1 MGINRKHR
9 AGLPPAPN
17 PARFIILKYFLD
29 SPYAAL
35 LVHYTGCTNYEG
47 KKLLILEGVFDAGQ
61 VRNMRMLDPHFT
73 DERHAIRVI
82 ARLEPTAHGMKLAEE
97 LIRLLKQK
105 IWVQP

>member
-1 MGINRKHR
+1 MGINRKHK
-9 AGLPPAPN
+9 AGSPPMPN
-17 PARFIILKYFLD
+17 PMRFTVLKYFLD
-29 SPYAAL
+29 APYAAL
-35 LVHYTGCTNYEG
+35 LVHYVGCTNYEG
-47 KKLLILEGVFDAGQ
+47 KKLLILEGVFGDEQ
-61 VRNMRMLDPHFT
+61 VRSLRTLDPHFT